1 MSNKFARVPIA
12 TANRSKHDLS
22 APHITTT
29 DFGRLDVV
37 YHTQL
42 VEGDD
47 LNMNLHSFL
56 RAAPMVFPTF
66 GKVYLNVRAFFLPFR
81 ILCDKSSFDWN
92 LWRNNLSNNAHPY
105 TNESNFVIGYAGA
118 AGGINPTIPANQRK
132 DYRRILSQ
140 MGFPQRVF
148 NQTIPWPSGSSYY
161 NQRYNDFVMAAY
173 QRVWW
178 DWYRDSNLIDDS
190 QFSNYVDLLRNGSNA
205 FAHLGPRYVCYPK
218 DFFTTLKVNPQE
230 GNYNV
235 VTNFT
240 TPINRNIGPTNP
252 KNLLDSTG
260 DQIIDTIPNSS
271 TTATIQYF
279 RAANSLQKYLE
290 RNHILG
296 GRVMAR
302 FYGRF
307 GVAPDAVR
315 LDQSE
320 YCGGFTTPLN
330 IGDVTANLGSSIDQ
344 SDTNNAFVLPGN
356 ETTAGSLSGKGYV
369 DGGTSDINYYAK
381 EDGIFIVTSSLAP
394 EVFYYEGI
402 PNDLLRGI
410 NNVKEDYFTPEYE
423 GIGYEPVEKCQ
434 VAANRNDLDNGV
446 TDHQVFGFAPRY
458 SSYKF
463 KLGTISGDHVLNE
476 TKTGMQSM
484 HLARTFLN
492 SGGTYGGDL
501 LPAFTMITPEDRF
514 SLDRIFQFPGNS
526 AGDYDHFTGVHLAS
540 VQIVRPMSAAQLPCL
555 EEDAHSAGKKVVV
568 DNGGIRM

>member
-12 TANRSKHDLS
+12 TANRSEHDLS

-47 LNMNLHSFL
+47 LKMNLHSFL

-118 AGGINPTIPANQRK
+118 AGGVNPTIPQNQRK
-132 DYRRILSQ
+132 DYRRLLSQ

-190 QFSNYVDLLRNGSNA
+190 QFSNYVDLLHNGSNA

-218 DFFTTLKVNPQE
+218 DFFTTLKVYPQE
-230 GNYNV
+230 GNSVASLGYASSGV
-235 VTNFT
+235 AAAPV
-240 TPINRNIGPTNP
+240 NP
-252 KNLLDSTG
+252 KNVLNSLDGIVSP
-260 DQIIDTIPNSS
+260 Q
-271 TTATIQYF
+271 TASLQSNIQYL

-290 RNHILG
+290 RNNIVG

-320 YCGGFTTPLN
+320 YCGGFSTALN
-330 IGDVTANLGSSIDQ
+330 IGDVTANLGSAIDQ
-344 SDTNNAFVLPGN
+344 SSMTNAFVLPDN
-356 ETTAGSLSGKGYV
+356 ETTAGSLAGKGYV
-369 DGGTSDINYYAK
+369 DGGTSNINYYAK

-402 PNDLLRGI
+402 PSDLLRGI

-423 GIGYEPVEKCQ
+423 GLGYETVEKCQ
-434 VAANRNDLDNGV
+434 IAANRNDLDNGV

-514 SLDRIFQFPGNS
+514 SLDRIFQFPGSS
-526 AGDYDHFTGVHLAS
+526 AGDYDHFSGVHLAN
-540 VQIVRPMSAAQLPCL
+540 VKIVRPMSAAQLPCL
-555 EEDAHSAGKKVVV
+555 EEDAHTDGKKVVV
-568 DNGGIRM
+568 DNGGVRM